1 MLDIPEVVM
10 GTVVLAAGTSVP
22 DALASI
28 SVARAGLGD
37 MAVANAVGSNVFDI
51 WLGLGLPWSVFLPFR
66 ASGYEGEELSQSPR
80 SASAIAHT
88 RTRRDVL
95 PLTVYAYTSRPTDTF
110 FFIVSVVNTKQ
121 LVPSVC
127 ILLGVLLV
135 YYISIAALGFRL
147 TEKQAYLFIT
157 VYLGFV
163 AYAVVGVWWMDMYD
177 MNGK

>member
-1 MLDIPEVVM
+1 M

-88 RTRRDVL
+88 RTRRDG
-95 PLTVYAYTSRPTDTF
+95 YTSDGLRNTRPD
-110 FFIVSVVNTKQ
+110 
-121 LVPSVC
+121 
-127 ILLGVLLV
+127 
-135 YYISIAALGFRL
+135 RL
-147 TEKQAYLFIT
+147 TLFSSQSGWT
-157 VYLGFV
+157 RFTR
-163 AYAVVGVWWMDMYD
+163 
-177 MNGK
+177 KRSR